1 MLQPPAPIEPE
12 TKDWTAVLV
21 DGCVE
26 CGFDPATLSPTDIGP
41 RLRASIPRWAAVLAR
56 DTAQERPE
64 PTVWS
69 PTEYACHV
77 RDTCRIFRER
87 LALMLDEDDPMFANW
102 DQDETAVADA
112 YWAQD
117 PATVTA
123 GYVEQA
129 TATAA
134 LFDTVRPDQ
143 YARPG
148 RRSNGSVF
156 TVESFGRYFL
166 HDVEHHLVD
175 VSG

>member
-1 MLQPPAPIEPE
+1 MSTSPAPIEPE
-12 TKDWTAVLV
+12 TKDWTFVLEA
-21 DGCVE
+21 GCAE
-26 CGFDPATLSPTDIGP
+26 CGFDPVAVTPADIGP
-41 RLRASIPRWAAVLAR
+41 RLRATVPRWTAVLAR
-56 DTAQERPE
+56 PAATERPA

-69 PTEYACHV
+69 PVEYACHV

-87 LALMLDEDDPMFANW
+87 LALMLDEDNPGFANW

-117 PATVTA
+117 PATVSTA
-123 GYVEQA
+123 YDEQA

-134 LFDTVRPDQ
+134 LFDSVGPGQ
-143 YARPG
+143 YDRPG

-156 TVESFGRYFL
+156 TVASFGRYFL
-166 HDVEHHLVD
+166 HDIEHHLDD